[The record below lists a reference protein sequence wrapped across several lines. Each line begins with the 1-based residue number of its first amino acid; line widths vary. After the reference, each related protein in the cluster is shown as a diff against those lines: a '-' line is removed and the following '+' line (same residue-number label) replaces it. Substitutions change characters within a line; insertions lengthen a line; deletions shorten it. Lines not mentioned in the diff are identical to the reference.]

1 MLKPIHI
8 VRLLK
13 INHVLLRHSLF
24 GTAASD
30 RLGLFKVLRYFNPYY
45 YRNRHKP
52 RGQVI
57 RETLESLGP
66 IYVKFGQLLSTRQD
80 LIAKDI
86 IQELCKLQ
94 DNVPPFDGHVARRV
108 IERELGQPID
118 TLFETFADTPLASA
132 SVAQVHAATLHS
144 GESVVVK
151 VIRPTIHRTIKQD
164 IAVLELA
171 ASLTERCWKHGKRLR
186 AQAVVAEFAQT
197 LENELDLQNE
207 AANAALLRR
216 NFATSNSMYV
226 PQVYWDYIT
235 RHILVME
242 RVYGTP
248 FNQILAADNEHLN
261 YKKLAEHGVEIF
273 FTQVFRDGFF
283 HADMHPGNLF
293 IDDKNPDNPR
303 YIGVDFGIM
312 GTLNPEDQHYLALNM
327 LAFFNRDYQRV
338 ATLHVESGWVSPNT
352 RIDQFESAIRAV
364 CEPIF
369 ERPIAD
375 ISFGKLLLRLFQT
388 AERFDMEVQPQLILL
403 QKTLFNIESLGRQLY
418 PTLNLWDTAKPFLTK
433 WLKQQRGFSSLA
445 KLGRDE
451 LHDSIEALIKTPQ
464 LLHKVLSKL
473 NSDQT
478 NKPAPRPRST
488 MTLIYGV
495 ILMTVSAQQWW
506 LHQSISILLIT
517 TAMVGSLLTV
527 SYFKSKQ

>member
-1 MLKPIHI
+1 
-8 VRLLK
+8 
-13 INHVLLRHSLF
+13 
-24 GTAASD
+24 
-30 RLGLFKVLRYFNPYY
+30 
-45 YRNRHKP
+45 
-52 RGQVI
+52 
-57 RETLESLGP
+57 
-66 IYVKFGQLLSTRQD
+66 
-80 LIAKDI
+80 
-86 IQELCKLQ
+86 
-94 DNVPPFDGHVARRV
+94 
-108 IERELGQPID
+108 
-118 TLFETFADTPLASA
+118 
-132 SVAQVHAATLHS
+132 
-144 GESVVVK
+144 
-151 VIRPTIHRTIKQD
+151 
-164 IAVLELA
+164 
-171 ASLTERCWKHGKRLR
+171 
-186 AQAVVAEFAQT
+186 
-197 LENELDLQNE
+197 
-207 AANAALLRR
+207 
-216 NFATSNSMYV
+216 
-226 PQVYWDYIT
+226 
-235 RHILVME
+235 ME

-495 ILMTVSAQQWW
+495 ILMTVGAQQWW